1 MTKHAIVGKAATTN
15 WQWRGRKK
23 SDGDRSRR
31 RSKGKRRSKRSSSL
45 WAPYVMDLF
54 KLCKQSATENA
65 DLLLEVLGTIGNLT
79 VADLPD
85 GVTFA
90 DLIVKFQMIEFLQR
104 QLVPGMSQ
112 DDTVLCI
119 IEVIGCF
126 TTEHEAA
133 RVLVGSPIIKS
144 TEVMRSKIDD
154 DEIVLQTF
162 GHFYKLFV
170 TMIHTSHWYMK

>member
-1 MTKHAIVGKAATTN
+1 MQEHFRSRGVGK
-15 WQWRGRKK
+15 GREVKR
-23 SDGDRSRR
+23 SDRDYLNSRR
-31 RSKGKRRSKRSSSL
+31 ISKVKRRSKRSSSL

-119 IEVIGCF
+119 IEVIGAF

-144 TEVMRSKIDD
+144 IHEVMRSKIDD
-154 DEIVLQTF
+154 DEIALQTLWAVLQIVCFDDT
-162 GHFYKLFV
+162 YE
-170 TMIHTSHWYMK
+170 S

>member
-1 MTKHAIVGKAATTN
+1 M
-15 WQWRGRKK
+15 
-23 SDGDRSRR
+23 
-31 RSKGKRRSKRSSSL
+31 
-45 WAPYVMDLF
+45 
-54 KLCKQSATENA
+54 
-65 DLLLEVLGTIGNLT
+65 LGTIGNLT

-119 IEVIGCF
+119 IEVIGAF

-144 TEVMRSKIDD
+144 IHEVMRSKIDD
-154 DEIVLQTF
+154 DEIALQTLWAF
-162 GHFYKLFV
+162 LQIVCYDDTYESLVYETNCIDTICSCLGNRRNAEVRRVADEILTIV
-170 TMIHTSHWYMK
+170 MDRDRVEVEIEQEATDSDSDSDSDSDWDSD